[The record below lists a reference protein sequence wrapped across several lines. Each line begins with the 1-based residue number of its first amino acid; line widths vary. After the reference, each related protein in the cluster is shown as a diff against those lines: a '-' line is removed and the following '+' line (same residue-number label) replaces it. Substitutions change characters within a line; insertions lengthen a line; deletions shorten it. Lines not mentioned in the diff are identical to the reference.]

1 MITATQGHNWRQWVL
16 VTSVPLVRLDEPGQV
31 SDRGT
36 GTMLDYSGHRFI
48 LSVEHTVTHDARG
61 WAIVVQQD
69 GAGQLEYYRP
79 NAFTY
84 VAEFRRTTVT
94 FRPLDLCIAEVSPE
108 LETWYEYRTPLGLF
122 DKRPHHI
129 FQSDSMAT
137 PDSDQIYG
145 FSGQVRHEQHGPS
158 TIASEMVVYPGLAY
172 SHTEDDIHHFRL
184 PVPHPGHG
192 AFEGCSGAPIVDLN
206 RKVVTLVVGGNT
218 EKNTIQG
225 IAIQRAI
232 PNFEFLVTRTRET

>member
-1 MITATQGHNWRQWVL
+1 
-16 VTSVPLVRLDEPGQV
+16 
-31 SDRGT
+31 
-36 GTMLDYSGHRFI
+36 
-48 LSVEHTVTHDARG
+48 
-61 WAIVVQQD
+61 
-69 GAGQLEYYRP
+69 
-79 NAFTY
+79 
-84 VAEFRRTTVT
+84 
-94 FRPLDLCIAEVSPE
+94 
-108 LETWYEYRTPLGLF
+108 
-122 DKRPHHI
+122 
-129 FQSDSMAT
+129 
-137 PDSDQIYG
+137 
-145 FSGQVRHEQHGPS
+145 
-158 TIASEMVVYPGLAY
+158 MVVYPGLAY